1 MPPTRDENIFRQ
13 VWSDCWRNLFFFG
26 TLFVGIIA
34 LGTYYRWLGLALF
47 VIFAL
52 VTLRDIL
59 KLLLAVG
66 LGVIV
71 LPLTIMAALKIVPI
85 SSPQGRVDE
94 VYLLN
99 ANAIILMQ
107 LFVLVGYNLFLYNH
121 FFVIGT
127 TVLR

>member
-1 MPPTRDENIFRQ
+1 MATARDEHIFRQ
-13 VWSDCWRNLFFFG
+13 VWSDCWRSLFFFG
-26 TLFVGIIA
+26 ALFGGIIV
-34 LGTYYRWLGLALF
+34 LGSYYRWLGLALF

-85 SSPQGRVDE
+85 SGQQGRVDE

-99 ANAIILMQ
+99 ANAIIVMQ

-121 FFVIGT
+121 FFIIGT